1 MTTKVPWPSTSPQTQ
16 HDVKYLVVTGGTISG
31 LGKGTA
37 ISSIG
42 VVLKA
47 MGLRVTAMKID
58 PYLNVDAGT
67 MSPLE
72 HGEVYVLDD
81 GGEADLDLGNYE
93 RFLDLTLSSRH
104 SLTSGKIYES
114 VIKNERKG
122 NYLGKTVQMVPHIT
136 DAIQNWIMGVGA
148 LPSDGSGQQPQVCLV
163 ELGGT
168 VGDIESAVYTE
179 ALQQLQF
186 RVGQENFLMAHVGF
200 VPIIG
205 ATETGEQKTKPAQH
219 GVKLLREAGIK
230 PDIILCRSG
239 RPIEAATRKKLSLF
253 CQVPPEGIV
262 SLHDLPNIFH
272 VPLLLQEQGVGDLI
286 CKHFRLKPN
295 DAPSPV
301 LPLVCAALPSE
312 ALSTLLGD
320 WRFLAER
327 ADKCQEEVTIAVV
340 GKYTALED
348 AYTSVVKA
356 LKHAS
361 VEAGLDLT
369 VNWVDSEDLEM
380 NTKAKSP
387 AKYDK
392 AWSTVKTA
400 GGVLVP
406 GGFGSR
412 GIEGKVLAA
421 GYCRS
426 NGKPYLGICVGLQ
439 TAVIEFARNAVG
451 WPEANSTEFN
461 ESTPHPV
468 VIFMPES
475 SLEVMGGTMRLGSR
489 ATIVRDRESL
499 GCKLYGG
506 QHVVYE
512 RHRHRY
518 EVNPAVVPAFEAN
531 GLRFSGQ
538 DDKGQRME
546 MCEIQEHPFFFA
558 CQYHPEYLSR
568 PARPSPP
575 FLGLLLAAGGHLQ
588 ERLKVDGGF
597 LRLGAGFDREPR
609 SANQVSELDANCRR
623 RTLSRNGSG

>member
-1 MTTKVPWPSTSPQTQ
+1 LTTSAREEEKV
-16 HDVKYLVVTGGTISG
+16 KFLVVTGGTISG

-47 MGLRVTAMKID
+47 LGMRVTAMKID

-93 RFLDLTLSSRH
+93 RFLDLTLTSRH
-104 SLTSGKIYES
+104 SLTSGKIYDH

-122 NYLGKTVQMVPHIT
+122 NYLGKTVQMVPHVT
-136 DAIQNWIMGVGA
+136 DAIQNWIIGVGA
-148 LPSDGSGQQPQVCLV
+148 LAADGSNEKPQVCLV

-186 RVGQENFLMAHVGF
+186 RVGRENFLMAHVGF
-200 VPIIG
+200 VPVIG
-205 ATETGEQKTKPAQH
+205 ATGEQKTKPCQH

-230 PDIILCRSG
+230 PDLLLCRSE
-239 RPIEAATRKKLSLF
+239 RPIEDATRKKLSLF
-253 CQVPPEGIV
+253 CQVPPEGVV
-262 SLHDLPNIFH
+262 SLHDLSNIFR
-272 VPLLLQEQGVGDLI
+272 VPLLLQKQGVGDLI
-286 CKHFRLKPN
+286 CKHFGLTPKKLPT
-295 DAPSPV
+295 PV
-301 LPLVCAALPSE
+301 LPLASAAPLIASE
-312 ALSTLLGD
+312 VSGALLGD
-320 WRFLAER
+320 WRFIAER
-327 ADKCQEEVTIAVV
+327 ADNCQEEVTIALV

-348 AYTSVVKA
+348 AYTSVIKA

-369 VNWVDSEDLEM
+369 INWVESADLEP
-380 NTKAKSP
+380 NAKTGSP
-387 AKYDK
+387 TKYDA
-392 AWSTVKTA
+392 AWSTVKA
-400 GGVLVP
+400 ANGVLVP
-406 GGFGSR
+406 GGFGGR
-412 GIEGKVLAA
+412 GIEGKILAA
-421 GYCRS
+421 NYCRL

-439 TAVIEFARNAVG
+439 TAVIEFARNALG
-451 WPEANSTEFN
+451 WTEAHSTEFN
-461 ESTPHPV
+461 EATPHPV

-489 ATIVRDRESL
+489 STIVRDQESL

-506 QHVVYE
+506 QRVVHE

-518 EVNPAVVPAFEAN
+518 EVNPACVPALEAE
-531 GLRFSGQ
+531 GLIFSGQ

-546 MCEIQEHPFFFA
+546 MCEIAEHPFFFA

-575 FLGLLLAAGGHLQ
+575 FLGLLLAASGRFDD
-588 ERLKVDGGF
+588 RLKADGGF
-597 LRLGAGFDREPR
+597 LRAGAGFMRAPHK
-609 SANQVSELDANCRR
+609 DASKEDSMRKR
-623 RTLSRNGSG
+623 VTRTLVRNGSG